1 MAVRHRLIK
10 TAPETVWAVLSD
22 AGRYADW
29 VVGTAESHETRG
41 QWPHVDSALGYE
53 IRLGPVR
60 VGNETVVRRCKEG
73 SVLELEAKAG
83 FLGTARIFV
92 ELRSWG
98 GHCLVIVDEHPL
110 QGAGGAL
117 HNMGVEALIQIRHR
131 AMLARLAR
139 VCEAEY
145 DSGRAPSR
153 SGEAESGFAADPR
166 GGPPE
171 YGTAPYGAGGR
182 PARGDG
188 RA

>member
-22 AGRYADW
+22 GGRYADW

-41 QWPHVDSALGYE
+41 DWPHVDSALAYE

-73 SVLELEAKAG
+73 SILELEAKAG
-83 FLGTARIFV
+83 FLGTARISV

-98 GHCLVIVDEHPL
+98 DYCLVIVDEHPL

-131 AMLARLAR
+131 AMLARLAA
-139 VCEAEY
+139 VCEAEPAPEE
-145 DSGRAPSR
+145 APSR
-153 SGEAESGFAADPR
+153 SGQAESSSTADPR
-166 GGPPE
+166 EGTQDHP
-171 YGTAPYGAGGR
+171 TAPYGWGRR
-182 PARGDG
+182 PARGG
-188 RA
+188 GHA